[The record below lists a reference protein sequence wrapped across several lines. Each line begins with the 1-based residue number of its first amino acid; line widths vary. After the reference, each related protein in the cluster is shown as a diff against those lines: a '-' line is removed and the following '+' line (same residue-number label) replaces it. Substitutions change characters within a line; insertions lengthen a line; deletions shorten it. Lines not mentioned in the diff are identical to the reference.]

1 MYQTNRLLLTVLDKS
16 SNKQVADYYNRN
28 REFLKPWELER
39 REMFFTSDFQKIQ
52 LDRDFSYIR
61 QEKMLILWIFK
72 KNEPEKIIGNVSFT
86 NIVRGNFLSCTLGY
100 KMDVEELNKGYM
112 TEAIEKGIDIIFN
125 DYALHRIEAHIMV
138 SNKRSL
144 RVLEKLKFSVEG
156 LSKSYLKVNGK
167 WQDHI
172 NMVLLNEYIV

>member
-1 MYQTNRLLLTVLDKS
+1 
-16 SNKQVADYYNRN
+16 
-28 REFLKPWELER
+28 
-39 REMFFTSDFQKIQ
+39 MFFTSDFQKIQ

>member
-1 MYQTNRLLLTVLDKS
+1 
-16 SNKQVADYYNRN
+16 
-28 REFLKPWELER
+28 
-39 REMFFTSDFQKIQ
+39 MFFTSDFQKIQ

-172 NMVLLNEYIV
+172 NMVLLNEYIG